1 MNDTDMSA
9 YNSENESDFF
19 NLLEWAWL
27 MKRKTADEIKKIRDY
42 PDDTPIGEI
51 ARQLWFARN
60 TVAKYRKM
68 QEDTAAEEANVLSW
82 KEEQMWLESKK
93 GKKKQNGL
101 TKEEKQKLD
110 LLRHYSDKDIKEM
123 LDYVAK
129 NTKREVNETL
139 GEPWH
144 LKFALVSDT
153 HFWAKQCARDELQQ
167 FYEVARDEWVECF
180 VHAGDIVDGCGVYHG
195 QQFEQDRVGFGEQI
209 ADIKENYPDVWLP
222 TYFIWGNHDEAYL
235 KANGVNICKAIET
248 VRQDLINLWFY
259 DARLKLNGIDINLH
273 HGWGSLSYAK
283 DYKMKKYLD
292 SLPVENQP
300 DIFALGH
307 YHTALYDLHRGI
319 HGFMPW
325 AFLKEN
331 LLAKRFNL
339 GNVIWGWLIEI
350 EKDEDGTTRI
360 NMEFVRL

>member
-1 MNDTDMSA
+1 MNKIDD
-9 YNSENESDFF
+9 DI
-19 NLLEWAWL
+19 
-27 MKRKTADEIKKIRDY
+27 IKKIYDF
-42 PDDTPIGEI
+42 PEVTTDTEVWRELGID
-51 ARQLWFARN
+51 RR
-60 TVAKYRKM
+60 TVKKYRAEGTKR
-68 QEDTAAEEANVLSW
+68 ETADVLSW
-82 KEEQMWLESKK
+82 KEEQMWLEEKT
-93 GKKKQNGL
+93 KKKPKQKKGL
-101 TKEEKQKLD
+101 TKEEKLKLE
-110 LLRHYSDKDIKEM
+110 LLRHYSDKDVREL

-129 NTKREVNETL
+129 NTKKEVNETL
-139 GEPWH
+139 SEPWH

-153 HFWAKQCARDELQQ
+153 HFGAKQCARDELQQ
-167 FYEVARDEWVECF
+167 FYEIARDEGVECF
-180 VHAGDIVDGCGVYHG
+180 LHAWDIVDWCGVYHG
-195 QQFEQDRVGFGEQI
+195 QQFEQDRVGFDEQI

-222 TYFIWGNHDEAYL
+222 TYFIGGNHDEAYL
-235 KANGVNICKAIET
+235 KTNGVNICRAIEA
-248 VRQDLINLWFY
+248 VRQDLINLGFY

-273 HGWGSLSYAK
+273 HWGGSLSYAK

-292 SLPVENQP
+292 GLPVENQP
-300 DIFALGH
+300 DVFALGH

-339 GNVIWGWLIEI
+339 GNVIGGRLIEM